1 MPQLPCSVKTKTL
14 LSRGINIRQIWPA
27 KASASVS
34 LTECWLTALL
44 SNTPATG
51 GRFRR
56 NKHASVLLQ
65 IPRSRQSVTRQCLKA
80 HWLQPDRHVHLLAGK
95 ASRKRRHRSAAR
107 VTKTAL
113 YTTQR
118 RSDGCTTA
126 RRKNTKKRLGVHRT
140 TFRHRGWG
148 HDLLRTLSNRQDNS
162 FLVPAHGTASANGV
176 GEHLTYMYT
185 STTANDKAGRPPSY
199 RH

>member
-14 LSRGINIRQIWPA
+14 LSGGINIRQIWPA

-34 LTECWLTALL
+34 FTECWLTALL

-65 IPRSRQSVTRQCLKA
+65 IPWSRQSVARQCLKA

-95 ASRKRRHRSAAR
+95 ASRERRRRLAAR

-113 YTTQR
+113 YTTR
-118 RSDGCTTA
+118 GETMVA
-126 RRKNTKKRLGVHRT
+126 RPHEGRTQKKRLGVHRT
-140 TFRHRGWG
+140 TFRHRSWG

-176 GEHLTYMYT
+176 GERLTYT
-185 STTANDKAGRPPSY
+185 STTANDKAGGPPSY